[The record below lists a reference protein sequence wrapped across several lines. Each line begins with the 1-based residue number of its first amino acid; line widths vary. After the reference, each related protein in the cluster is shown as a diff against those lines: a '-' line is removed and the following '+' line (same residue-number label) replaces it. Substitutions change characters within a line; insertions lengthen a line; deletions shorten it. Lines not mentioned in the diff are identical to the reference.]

1 MLKDHILI
9 FEYHV
14 MAQRSHSETAIFH
27 ALWIGTYKEEMLE
40 KSETKNIYGVVFTGN
55 ELLENI
61 KFYGLRLSNYRLHLY

>member
-1 MLKDHILI
+1 
-9 FEYHV
+9 